1 MKSRKKLLSVIFAVI
16 AIVLCM
22 AAFVA
27 CEGDPDNPD
36 TPNTPDTPGEIT
48 FTVKFETNGGTE
60 IKDIVFTDV
69 STFRMPEDPTK
80 DGFEFEGWYLDANF
94 TNVFSKDS
102 MTKAN
107 ITLYAKWK
115 ENLKAEIVSVDGA
128 TIDGKEISMFAESGT
143 EKIDLTTIVTV
154 GKNCSWRLYFDEDCT
169 REIPTRSTGVLN
181 DHDNSFYI
189 FVSLKDSD
197 DTAKYHLTI
206 HKIAS
211 ISITL
216 SDGTNRLKTV
226 NQNCYQTVSQS
237 VTEGITVKN
246 NDIVGWY
253 YKDGDAEIDFVFGE
267 NGTVV
272 KDSMTIYAKL
282 SLRDYNDGTVFTLK
296 EDNTYAITGY
306 TGDDADVITPVKYKG
321 LAVTEISANA
331 FKDNKTIKSI
341 KIASSIKIIGDSAF
355 NGCAEL
361 QTIEISPSEK
371 LYIGYDAFF
380 KTGLKKVITLSI
392 SDWCKISFRD
402 QYSNPVYIARCLYFG
417 ETKVTEIEIPED
429 VTEINAY
436 AFVSLNDGSFSVML
450 HDNVTR
456 IGLHAFDFW
465 NGYNMER
472 SRYSYFPTPTNEY
485 YAVNNTNSINSK
497 AKIICEGAFADRS
510 IETITIPSS
519 VTKVPYY
526 TFYNCKKLTTVKL
539 EGNVTEIGDYAF
551 YYCSALTSVTL
562 PLSVKTIGAYAFY
575 SCKALTDIEIPSS
588 VISIGENAFYSCEAL
603 TSLTLKEGLV
613 SIGDEA
619 FSYCKVLKAVSLP
632 DSLKDMGA
640 KAFYRCSKLDTVTI
654 GAGISEI
661 KSETFANC
669 AISTLTVPGNVKTIG
684 EKAFYKNY
692 LDKSLVLK
700 EGVVTACADAFGSSS
715 LLGYGEVS
723 LPDSLEFKASAFNGS
738 FILTSQYM
746 DNFLK
751 YTDNLGYIGNNS
763 NPYLILWNCKSNA
776 ESCVIRQE
784 TKYILIDAFNSCA
797 SLTSL
802 TIPKNIKESEGITF
816 KNCSSL
822 TAVNFENDITKL
834 TDYMF
839 SSCSSLTTWTIPA
852 TVKEIGTGVFRE
864 CTALTGVVFAG
875 SETKIADRM
884 FYGCTALKT
893 ITIPST
899 VDTIGKYAFYQS
911 GLTSITLPEGVKLI
925 DAGAFANCASLEEIS
940 IPDSIERI
948 AVPYDSSYYYHGAF
962 YGCSKLSYTKDSNG
976 LRYLGNSN
984 NPYLVLVT
992 IDPKG
997 NARKTTGSTMYGV
1010 TVNDKTKVIAEYAIY
1025 CTSKVYAVNI
1035 PASVQFI
1042 NERGIYECTGLAS
1055 VNCAAKSKPDGWHE
1069 GWIYNCYK
1077 SSSVTPVN
1085 WDRQV

>member
-1 MKSRKKLLSVIFAVI
+1 M
-16 AIVLCM
+16 
-22 AAFVA
+22 
-27 CEGDPDNPD
+27 
-36 TPNTPDTPGEIT
+36 
-48 FTVKFETNGGTE
+48 
-60 IKDIVFTDV
+60 
-69 STFRMPEDPTK
+69 
-80 DGFEFEGWYLDANF
+80 
-94 TNVFSKDS
+94 
-102 MTKAN
+102 
-107 ITLYAKWK
+107 
-115 ENLKAEIVSVDGA
+115 
-128 TIDGKEISMFAESGT
+128 
-143 EKIDLTTIVTV
+143 
-154 GKNCSWRLYFDEDCT
+154 
-169 REIPTRSTGVLN
+169 
-181 DHDNSFYI
+181 
-189 FVSLKDSD
+189 
-197 DTAKYHLTI
+197 
-206 HKIAS
+206 IAS
-211 ISITL
+211 
-216 SDGTNRLKTV
+216 
-226 NQNCYQTVSQS
+226 C
-237 VTEGITVKN
+237 
-246 NDIVGWY
+246 
-253 YKDGDAEIDFVFGE
+253 
-267 NGTVV
+267 
-272 KDSMTIYAKL
+272 
-282 SLRDYNDGTVFTLK
+282 
-296 EDNTYAITGY
+296 
-306 TGDDADVITPVKYKG
+306 
-321 LAVTEISANA
+321 
-331 FKDNKTIKSI
+331 
-341 KIASSIKIIGDSAF
+341 
-355 NGCAEL
+355 GC
-361 QTIEISPSEK
+361 
-371 LYIGYDAFF
+371 FF
-380 KTGLKKVITLSI
+380 
-392 SDWCKISFRD
+392 
-402 QYSNPVYIARCLYFG
+402 PA
-417 ETKVTEIEIPED
+417 
-429 VTEINAY
+429 
-436 AFVSLNDGSFSVML
+436 
-450 HDNVTR
+450 
-456 IGLHAFDFW
+456 
-465 NGYNMER
+465 
-472 SRYSYFPTPTNEY
+472 
-485 YAVNNTNSINSK
+485 
-497 AKIICEGAFADRS
+497 
-510 IETITIPSS
+510 
-519 VTKVPYY
+519 
-526 TFYNCKKLTTVKL
+526 
-539 EGNVTEIGDYAF
+539 NVTEIGDYAF

-562 PLSVKTIGAYAFY
+562 PSSVKTIGAYAFY

-640 KAFYRCSKLDTVTI
+640 KAFYGCSKLDTVTI

-669 AISTLTVPGNVKTIG
+669 FISTLTVPGNVKTIG

-700 EGVVTACADAFGSSS
+700 EGVVTACADAFGSCS
-715 LLGYGEVS
+715 LLGCGEVS

-746 DNFLK
+746 DNYLK

-822 TAVNFENDITKL
+822 TAVNFENNITKL

-839 SSCSSLTTWTIPA
+839 SGCSSLTTWTIPA
-852 TVKEIGTGVFRE
+852 TVKELGTGVFSG
-864 CTALTGVVFAG
+864 CTAITGVVFTG
-875 SETKIADRM
+875 SETQISDRM
-884 FYGCTALKT
+884 FYGCTALTT

-925 DAGAFANCASLEEIS
+925 DEGAFANCASLESIS

-948 AVPYDSSYYYHGAF
+948 AVPYDSSYYYNGAF
-962 YGCSKLSYTKDSNG
+962 YGCSKLSYATDRNG

-1025 CTSKVYAVNI
+1025 RTSKVHAVNI

-1042 NERGIYECTGLAS
+1042 NERGISECTGLGS

>member
-36 TPNTPDTPGEIT
+36 TPNPPDTPGEIT

-69 STFRMPEDPTK
+69 STFKMPEDPTK

-128 TIDGKEISMFAESGT
+128 TIDGKEIAMFAESGT

-211 ISITL
+211 ISIIL

-306 TGDDADVITPVKYKG
+306 TGDDADVIIPVKYKG

-331 FKDNKTIKSI
+331 FKDNQTIKSI
-341 KIASSIKIIGDSAF
+341 KIASSIKIIGDNAF
-355 NGCAEL
+355 NGCTEL

-380 KTGLKKVITLSI
+380 KSGLKKVITLSI
-392 SDWCKISFRD
+392 FDWCKISFSD
-402 QYSNPVYIARCLYFG
+402 LDSNPIFIARSLYVG
-417 ETKVTEIEIPED
+417 EEKVTEIEIPAN
-429 VTEINAY
+429 VTEINTY
-436 AFVSLNDGSFSVML
+436 AFINLNDGDFSVML

-465 NGYNMER
+465 NGYKIAQNR
-472 SRYSYFPTPTNEY
+472 SAYYPTPTNKY

-497 AKIICEGAFADRS
+497 AKIICEGAFANKS

-526 TFYNCKKLTTVKL
+526 TFNNCKKLTTVKL

-551 YYCSALTSVTL
+551 YYCSALTSITL
-562 PLSVKTIGAYAFY
+562 PLSVKTIGVNAFY
-575 SCKALTDIEIPSS
+575 SCWALTDIEIPSS
-588 VISIGENAFYSCEAL
+588 VISIGEEAFCACEAL
-603 TSLTLKEGLV
+603 TTLTLKEGLV

-619 FSYCKVLKAVSLP
+619 FAYCKVLKAVSLP
-632 DSLKDMGA
+632 DSLKEMGA
-640 KAFYRCSKLDTVTI
+640 KAFFKCSKLETVTI
-654 GAGISEI
+654 GAGIAEI
-661 KSETFANC
+661 KSETFAYC

-684 EKAFYKNY
+684 KSAFYKNHLY
-692 LDKSLVLK
+692 SLDLK
-700 EGVVTACADAFGSSS
+700 EGVVTACADAFGSCR
-715 LLGYGEVS
+715 GYEVS
-723 LPDSLEFKASAFNGS
+723 LPDSLEFSCSAFNGS

-746 DNFLK
+746 DNDLK
-751 YTDNLGYIGNNS
+751 YTDNLGYVGNNS

-776 ESCVIRQE
+776 ESCTIRQE
-784 TKYILIDAFNSCA
+784 TKYILWSAFNGCS

-802 TIPKNIKESEGITF
+802 TIPKNIKESDGITF

-822 TAVNFENDITKL
+822 IAVNFENDITKL

-839 SSCSSLTTWTIPA
+839 SGCSSLTTWTIPA

-875 SETKIADRM
+875 SETKISDYM

-899 VDTIGKYAFYQS
+899 VDTIGKYAFCQS

-925 DAGAFANCASLEEIS
+925 DAGAFVNCASLEEIS

-962 YGCSKLSYTKDSNG
+962 YGCSKLSYTTDSNG

-984 NPYLVLVT
+984 NRYLVLVT

-1069 GWIYNCYK
+1069 GWMYNC
-1077 SSSVTPVN
+1077 SNGRNGTLVN

>member
-1 MKSRKKLLSVIFAVI
+1 MKKKHLLLFFSVIMIITTCALMVG
-16 AIVLCM
+16 
-22 AAFVA
+22 
-27 CEGDPDNPD
+27 CEKKDNP
-36 TPNTPDTPGEIT
+36 PDDGKEYTASFYVDGECVK
-48 FTVKFETNGGTE
+48 TVKYKANEE
-60 IKDIVFTDV
+60 IEF
-69 STFRMPEDPTK
+69 PENPTK
-80 DGFEFEGWYLDANF
+80 DGFEFEGWYLDADF

-102 MTKAN
+102 MIKAN

-128 TIDGKEISMFAESGT
+128 TIDGKEIAMFAESGT

-197 DTAKYHLTI
+197 NTAKYHLTI

-211 ISITL
+211 ISIIL

-226 NQNCYQTVSQS
+226 NQNCYQTVAQS

-282 SLRDYNDGTVFTLK
+282 SLRDYIDGTVFTLK

-306 TGDDADVITPVKYKG
+306 TGDDADVIIPVKYKG

-371 LYIGYDAFF
+371 LYIGYDAFS
-380 KTGLKKVITLSI
+380 KAGLKKVITLSI
-392 SDWCKISFRD
+392 FDWCKISFSNPK
-402 QYSNPVYIARCLYFG
+402 SNPVFIARSLYVG
-417 ETKVTEIEIPED
+417 EEKVTKIEIPAN
-429 VTEINAY
+429 VTEINKY
-436 AFVSLNDGSFSVML
+436 AFLDLNDGTFSVML

-456 IGLHAFDFW
+456 IGLHAFDSW
-465 NGYNMER
+465 NGYNIER
-472 SRYSYFPTPTNEY
+472 NRRSYYPTPTNEY

-497 AKIICEGAFADRS
+497 AKIICEGAFANKS

-519 VTKVPYY
+519 ITKVPYY
-526 TFYNCKKLTTVKL
+526 TFNNCKNLTTVKL
-539 EGNVTEIGDYAF
+539 EGNVTEIDDYAF
-551 YYCSALTSVTL
+551 YSCSALTSITL
-562 PLSVKTIGAYAFY
+562 PSSVKTIGANAFY
-575 SCKALTDIEIPSS
+575 SCKALTNIEIPSS
-588 VISIGENAFYSCEAL
+588 VISIGEEAFYSCEAL
-603 TSLTLKEGLV
+603 TTLTLKEGLEK
-613 SIGDEA
+613 IGDEA
-619 FSYCKVLKAVSLP
+619 FASCKVLKAVSLP
-632 DSLKDMGA
+632 DSLKEMGA
-640 KAFYRCSKLDTVTI
+640 KAFYGCSKLDTVTI
-654 GAGISEI
+654 GAGIAEI

-669 AISTLTVPGNVKTIG
+669 YITTLTVPGNVKTIG
-684 EKAFYKNY
+684 EKAFYGNY
-692 LDKSLVLK
+692 LSKSLVLK
-700 EGVVTACADAFGSSS
+700 EGVVTACADAFGNCS
-715 LLGYGEVS
+715 LLGDGKVS
-723 LPDSLEFKASAFNGS
+723 LPDSLEFSSSAFNGS

-746 DNFLK
+746 DYRLK
-751 YTDNLGYIGNNS
+751 YTDNLGYVGNDN
-763 NPYLILWNCKSNA
+763 NPYLILWKCKSTA
-776 ESCVIRQE
+776 ESCTIRQE
-784 TKYILIDAFNSCA
+784 TKYILGGAFSGCS

-802 TIPKNIKESEGITF
+802 TIPNNIKESDGITF

-839 SSCSSLTTWTIPA
+839 SGCSSLTTWTIPA
-852 TVKEIGTGVFRE
+852 TVKEIGKGVFSG
-864 CTALTGVVFAG
+864 CTALTDVVFTG
-875 SETKIADRM
+875 SETKISDNM

-925 DAGAFANCASLEEIS
+925 DEGAFVNCASLEEIS

-948 AVPYDSSYYYHGAF
+948 AVPYDSSYYYYGAF
-962 YGCSKLSYTKDSNG
+962 YGCSKLSYTTDYHG

-997 NARKTTGSTMYGV
+997 KARVTTGSTMYGV

-1025 CTSKVYAVNI
+1025 RTSKVDSVTI

-1042 NERGIYECTGLAS
+1042 NAGGIYECTGLYS
-1055 VNCAAKSKPDGWHE
+1055 VDCAAKSKPDGWHE
-1069 GWIYNCYK
+1069 GWIYNCSNG
-1077 SSSVTPVN
+1077 SSGTHVN

>member
-36 TPNTPDTPGEIT
+36 TPNPPDTPGEIT

-69 STFRMPEDPTK
+69 STFKMPEDPTK

-102 MTKAN
+102 ITKAN

-211 ISITL
+211 ISIIL

-497 AKIICEGAFADRS
+497 AKIICEGAF
-510 IETITIPSS
+510 
-519 VTKVPYY
+519 V
-526 TFYNCKKLTTVKL
+526 
-539 EGNVTEIGDYAF
+539 
-551 YYCSALTSVTL
+551 
-562 PLSVKTIGAYAFY
+562 
-575 SCKALTDIEIPSS
+575 
-588 VISIGENAFYSCEAL
+588 
-603 TSLTLKEGLV
+603 
-613 SIGDEA
+613 
-619 FSYCKVLKAVSLP
+619 
-632 DSLKDMGA
+632 
-640 KAFYRCSKLDTVTI
+640 
-654 GAGISEI
+654 
-661 KSETFANC
+661 
-669 AISTLTVPGNVKTIG
+669 
-684 EKAFYKNY
+684 
-692 LDKSLVLK
+692 
-700 EGVVTACADAFGSSS
+700 
-715 LLGYGEVS
+715 
-723 LPDSLEFKASAFNGS
+723 
-738 FILTSQYM
+738 
-746 DNFLK
+746 
-751 YTDNLGYIGNNS
+751 
-763 NPYLILWNCKSNA
+763 
-776 ESCVIRQE
+776 
-784 TKYILIDAFNSCA
+784 
-797 SLTSL
+797 
-802 TIPKNIKESEGITF
+802 
-816 KNCSSL
+816 
-822 TAVNFENDITKL
+822 
-834 TDYMF
+834 
-839 SSCSSLTTWTIPA
+839 
-852 TVKEIGTGVFRE
+852 
-864 CTALTGVVFAG
+864 
-875 SETKIADRM
+875 
-884 FYGCTALKT
+884 
-893 ITIPST
+893 
-899 VDTIGKYAFYQS
+899 
-911 GLTSITLPEGVKLI
+911 
-925 DAGAFANCASLEEIS
+925 
-940 IPDSIERI
+940 
-948 AVPYDSSYYYHGAF
+948 
-962 YGCSKLSYTKDSNG
+962 
-976 LRYLGNSN
+976 
-984 NPYLVLVT
+984 
-992 IDPKG
+992 
-997 NARKTTGSTMYGV
+997 
-1010 TVNDKTKVIAEYAIY
+1010 
-1025 CTSKVYAVNI
+1025 
-1035 PASVQFI
+1035 
-1042 NERGIYECTGLAS
+1042 
-1055 VNCAAKSKPDGWHE
+1055 
-1069 GWIYNCYK
+1069 
-1077 SSSVTPVN
+1077 
-1085 WDRQV
+1085 